1 MSRDFLLG
9 QISKWSFLMLGVEM
23 VNILTLESR
32 EIVEELRHLE
42 EKLHMWREVCSSIL
56 KIVC

>member
-1 MSRDFLLG
+1 MA
-9 QISKWSFLMLGVEM
+9 
-23 VNILTLESR
+23 NILTLESR

-42 EKLHMWREVCSSIL
+42 EKLHMWREVCQSIL

>member
-1 MSRDFLLG
+1 MA
-9 QISKWSFLMLGVEM
+9 
-23 VNILTLESR
+23 NILTSECR

>member
-42 EKLHMWREVCSSIL
+42 EKLHMWREVCRSIL